1 MTCTDRS
8 KFSFCTLLFIFVLAA
23 TPIATLGD
31 TLDDSARELAR
42 KIAAALPTG
51 ENVSCEIRNISS
63 LRSDEAQRIE
73 QALTADLQN
82 NGVPTQTT
90 GSAKVNIVVTL
101 SENLKNFVWTAEI
114 HHGDTSQVLLTT
126 GPRPHENRAA
136 SSAMP
141 MTLRS
146 EKFWEGPEQIL
157 DAFEETTVNDA
168 GTLFLLLPDGLVVR
182 KKGADSSFKIAIP
195 LAQAATR
202 TPFGWV
208 AGENACRPLE
218 FSPCV
223 ALILNGYTCAI
234 ALEIHA
240 LGECHQPGP
249 LGARDPMPPLVF
261 FHPNY
266 PPGRSK
272 PFSVMSIHCGAQ
284 IEFGTGTGDY
294 TQPDSVQAF
303 EWRGAAYVPLSNE
316 LSFPGPV
323 MALHVVDRAPT
334 AIVRNLETGNYEAY
348 RLSITCAQ

>member
-23 TPIATLGD
+23 TPMATLGD

-63 LRSDEAQRIE
+63 LRSDESQRIE

-82 NGVPTQTT
+82 NGVPTQAT

-114 HHGDTSQVLLTT
+114 HRGDTSQVLLTT

-141 MTLRS
+141 ITLRS

-157 DAFEETTVNDA
+157 DAFEEIASNDA
-168 GTLFLLLPDGLVVR
+168 GTLFLLEPDGLVTR
-182 KKGADSSFKIAIP
+182 RMRTDSSFKVEIP
-195 LAQAATR
+195 SAQVAR
-202 TPFGWV
+202 RDPFGSV
-208 AGENACRPLE
+208 QGENACRELE

-223 ALILNGYTCAI
+223 VVTLNAFICTV
-234 ALEIHA
+234 A
-240 LGECHQPGP
+240 LGARTVVGCHGQGP
-249 LGARDPMPPLVF
+249 PGARDPVDPLLF
-261 FHPNY
+261 FPRTF
-266 PPGRSK
+266 PKGRSM
-272 PFSVMSIHCGAQ
+272 FFEMTSLCGVEIQFA
-284 IEFGTGTGDY
+284 TRSGDY

-303 EWRGAAYVPLSNE
+303 DWRGPDYIPFSNE

-323 MALHVVDRAPT
+323 MALHVVGRVPT
-334 AIVRNLETGNYEAY
+334 AIVRNLETGDYEAY
-348 RLSITCAQ
+348 HLSISCAQ